1 MMGPMMA
8 EKPLNKDVPEIA
20 IPMNSRWTPTHS
32 TAAFV
37 QMEAKPPLCATCIHS
52 QLSGSRRWKNSTGTH
67 QRAEDDSEEV

>member
-8 EKPLNKDVPEIA
+8 EKPLNMDVPEIA

-52 QLSGSRRWKNSTGTH
+52 Q
-67 QRAEDDSEEV
+67 